1 VRRSAGSTAVVALD
15 FGAGAH
21 ARGWTRARRGI
32 GQRRGRLG
40 RGSRG
45 LRARV
50 SRALGRPWRRSWS
63 EASGERE
70 KQGREERGRENR
82 GERESREAAAAALAG
97 STRGLAL
104 RVWGMGP

>member
-1 VRRSAGSTAVVALD
+1 VWRSAGSAAVVVLD

-40 RGSRG
+40 RG
-45 LRARV
+45 
-50 SRALGRPWRRSWS
+50 WS
-63 EASGERE
+63 EASGERERE

-82 GERESREAAAAALAG
+82 GERESREAAAAALVGRA
-97 STRGLAL
+97 RGLVL